1 MATACSI
8 IENKIIQRLA
18 DKGLLDNNINTVEF
32 LIDMFVTK
40 EGINKIDDFL
50 KDYNGSIEDKIE
62 SFIEDINSNTKI
74 HGVANMLPTFKRY
87 LNLIDN
93 FQSIVNN
100 SFNYNKTLLE
110 NLEALLD
117 KYYSSTMRGNPIV
130 NILSEVDNVK
140 NITYNEGQQKALQK
154 LSTFTDK
161 YLDGKYSERND
172 YFTMIGKAGTGKT
185 TVICQAVY
193 DYIKKYFKKYGK
205 LPSVTG
211 IASSHKAKDIL
222 KQSMLSLTKIYDYE
236 AINYNGTETRD
247 GSIPLLSFNSIAEAL
262 NADVNS
268 ITNESLET
276 EISSKIN
283 LHPMFPPKLASY
295 DIVIVDECSMLSP
308 VEFEAIQTLRKKGSI
323 LIFIG
328 DSGQLMP
335 IITDKNINDNLESY
349 NRCKDNNIT
358 NAQVTEQFTVIRNE
372 NQVTCNTLSLA
383 FNVKDSNSATLTEIM
398 RSGDNHPLLQF
409 ADLFWNDNYKGDF
422 TPETNINE
430 YGALVTSK
438 DINDVINKTAD
449 VFAQGIIEEDP
460 NKIQYVA
467 YTNNAVSNFNQKMH
481 NIMRDRLGKQDV
493 MGTPF
498 FIGEPIYLA
507 SASKTGTK
515 NNARGVIVSI
525 SDAKDAIDYDILRI
539 NSKDRFNAHRN
550 NDLIKTNYRFKYFV
564 ITFKDEY
571 GNLQKVNYVPDGDV
585 EIDGKVYDNKTLF
598 DEMRQGEYGGAD
610 KWVTTDILD
619 REVEKPPYGKGSV
632 NNDRFKYANA
642 TKSRTAASGFNDK
655 IMHGYATTIH
665 KAEGSTFEN
674 VIINYDDISGYKNHL
689 GVNYKNLMYTGI
701 TRAKNTCIVVDG
713 NYKYNLFGDS
723 QNYTVSENGQNKQ
736 LTSVKDIIDY
746 VNRNRRFSI
755 KEDGVYTLDKLKM
768 LSNEDEL
775 AYWNEENPWFKT
787 VEDYYSSIKDKMKD
801 TSATFG
807 LVTQEMVGKLMSAA
821 KKLVKDSP
829 VITGNFNSDHKE
841 AIGLYHKD
849 SGTINLLP
857 SFSNV
862 EEMDGMSGAIHELL
876 HLCSTYATEMSD
888 IPLSEVDNEELKPI
902 IDASAKLKAA
912 FEIYKNAT
920 DLLIQNGTLNDYDAQ
935 QIEYSHTDLQE
946 FIAELSNPYVIDAI
960 KKVDQTFGKGIF
972 DVIKDFIQIVVNHIK
987 SIFKKSFS
995 KESLKTS
1002 LTHYYNSN
1010 KEYEGLLD
1018 MVNDALNTLLDN
1030 PNSNLYKYNRAMHT
1044 IYENN
1049 KNILMHNK
1057 MKFPLAIENIYAED
1071 KYVDINA
1078 KDFITRYGDFTEKGF
1093 NDKIRGIIVDFPF
1106 KNDNRIF
1113 YIDRI
1118 EVDSKSGG
1126 KKNIAQL
1133 FLKPIDINLGNEVL
1147 NVKYSG
1153 KNKVYKLKDIN
1164 NPTIKVNKNE
1174 LYLDYKRKERINY
1187 ESEVEKEVKGILKH
1201 FNNFYSQYDINRFF
1215 LEYPFADS
1223 DILSDITDKLYD
1235 DKELT
1240 KDDYLKFKN
1249 NLGEHIEYPSSLSE
1263 LGVEVVP
1270 NIENF
1275 ATDKTKIKAYRI
1287 NSVDS
1292 RNPQVAFENKVMVN
1306 PFASWYV
1313 EQERIKKEKGD
1324 ISKEDE
1330 EEINKFKVQDQANF
1344 TQWLLTGDNSGNTAA
1359 TKQLRDAYLS
1369 IIDNAANDR
1378 ANNKVLYY
1386 NEVSPI
1392 NSHAAAIQVII
1403 DNWDKIKENVAPF
1416 NKYTSIAKNGE
1427 TYKEN
1432 GKELVFYRGF
1442 SASEFNTDWEST
1454 SQEAVD
1460 YANGIQG
1467 WVHSTNNEDTA
1478 NIYAD
1483 IHQEKDYLPTQV
1495 AEVKLKANAR
1505 VRHFVDIQEY
1515 NKLYNNGEINIDEI
1529 DAIILDKGTT
1539 FGDKSELIAR
1549 PSAII
1554 ASNVADKETDVW
1566 FGNGENDLLRSNPQ
1580 FSNFGHGISLVDELF
1595 GQQDFKTV
1603 EGAYQAFKLN
1613 YADIPMSDKFELA
1626 ERLANAEGAEA
1637 RNIGRSEIKNL
1648 DTKKWDSESTDIM
1661 LSLMERSF
1669 NQNTNLRDELI
1680 HAHRKFTHKNA
1691 DSKWS
1696 SLFPSLLQR
1705 IRNRVE
1711 FKKRYSKWIN
1721 DTKKAGID
1729 FSIPTYGESIPMS
1742 DANNPNVV
1750 FVFGTNQIGV
1760 NGILGKTQSEDI
1772 GGAAAFAQRYFGV
1785 EAHEQM
1791 DNSFSRNGKA
1801 YGLTTVTSPGA
1812 KRSLTREQITE
1823 NIVKLYKTALRHPEK
1838 TFKVAYNNN
1847 DNQKS
1852 LNGYTGAQMKR
1863 MFWDAA
1869 IRFGSIPKNI
1879 QFSNKYAG
1887 IGMVSPEVFS
1897 SFELNYT
1904 NPIVGTSNVLQ
1915 GFTIH
1920 SGGAIGSDSYFEEMA
1935 KKYGAEYKGYY
1946 IPAKRNP
1953 KKANSEVRIVNTEA
1967 ELKAL
1972 PDDVTGVLYDEAKR
1986 IVDFASESL
1995 DRDLTNL
2002 KKNNP
2007 DAYNLILRD
2016 YVQVAKSDKIVAV
2029 GKLLPNGTVDGSAGW
2044 AVEMARILN
2053 MSGVANR
2060 PIYVYNTLNDK
2071 WYKCSNDSS
2080 YGVYFFESSIPVLTK
2095 NTACIGTRGTEKVDN
2110 YVTDI
2115 TQKQKEAIE
2124 QVFIKTAMTVADP
2137 SDWDSITSA
2146 EERKKIEKADELKKD
2161 ASDIVRNPSKSTN
2174 TVDISKNSLGATEF
2188 NIRRLDADKLK
2199 IEEMGQS
2206 GEFTV
2211 RVSDNNELSKTLFNT
2226 FKSNN
2231 IAIGDLVRLQSKNNI
2246 TILPVD
2252 DVVFNG
2258 DSIVIKYTNKQT
2270 INYSGK
2276 MMDISKQYVSNN
2288 VTSISDITQSKEIKH
2303 SIKQQLGVEIYAN
2316 RIKYLSRRFRQFC
2329 QLYLKREIDGGNM
2342 EEDTTIAEFLQNKG
2356 LNDIKSK
2363 FLDTLNKSIIDENN
2377 KELVNSTI
2385 EKWAQKSINS
2395 GQFAENERNEAIEY
2409 QSSVFF
2415 RKNQANRQ
2423 ISENFDVFF
2432 KDSLTIF
2439 CRENDIVIDFYTAEV
2454 KKKDSNDDSQDNTDK
2469 DDTTVQDAEY
2479 ETVEKWQVGE
2489 THAMQSASTRLKLF
2503 LSNIPERGIDG
2514 KIKLD
2519 DIGEPIFLESNRVY
2533 NELQTLMSDCFTLSD
2548 LMEKLDN
2555 MAKKSAIYNSINKL
2569 INSKNNKKL
2578 QTELFIL
2585 LNNEEIKYE
2594 NWYSAYTEKGSIK
2607 KFGLKHENTDKQS
2620 EDTYNIVNNNI
2631 KEGINFTGK
2640 EDSSNFFRLNQSR
2653 ESIDKNYKNTGEIR
2667 TTINNQ
2673 YLNVI
2678 KPFTSQGTQFSN
2690 LLKDRVNG
2698 LEDVS
2703 EYIEMLSNKN
2713 HPQHIVFEN
2722 ALQLLQNTLS
2732 SLGMNISRE
2741 ELEDNCRDTSND
2753 AFPIVAI
2760 MDSLYNLINE
2770 FSNIYLPK
2778 NPKGDLNDYIKHTK
2792 GSSKLSNLCTLC
2804 PLKDDTANKQSVTYI
2819 NGNNYP
2825 KFKAL
2830 SPFGNTI
2837 KHIKDPNADRRNEWI
2852 KNEFKQYSWF
2862 YNDGNVIKTRNAL
2875 ASYIRTTSNQ
2885 NDIDIINS
2893 IITGLD
2899 SLSTIKPEYRSARV
2913 EYINKQFST
2922 LSDTA
2927 KGLLTDKNN
2936 PKDGIISEAQWNND
2950 TIERLMTDR
2959 LVANKLERHRV
2970 VAFNGNDY
2978 FKWDAQDFTLMAFDK
2993 FYQYGDNSE
3002 FADFLMPIYSDAG
3015 VMEFVTLPKLKGI
3028 EGCLNSLLKSY
3039 QQELGRI
3046 KLVKERKRWRLD
3058 AVIAYNNIKLKKGTE
3073 GLTENQ
3079 KLCYNDLMELE
3090 RSGNQYQVTDCKY
3103 YSLPIQNLEDI
3114 ETINITDYNSGTI
3127 ELKTGKSGAG
3137 NYLNFFS
3144 FLYNYLGNN
3153 IDEQKIDL
3161 NKVREYIQ
3169 KELLS
3174 EADKLQGII
3183 NDNKYGRYNAVSGR
3197 YESYVYSENKP
3208 ELFNKILEFCY
3219 QNMCANI
3226 AITELTVTDLAQYK
3240 DAIDFQKRFKE
3251 VYAGTKRLNTTYD
3264 IETNPYAREDYVQI
3278 VLKDIFDTNRN
3289 KGNFEDLINSSD
3301 LPQSQ
3306 KDWLIKTYGK
3316 INLTDAQSYRSL
3328 SSMRAVMSMN
3338 GEWKKSYDVIY
3349 DKIIN
3354 GHKLTNKE
3362 LMTFFQPRK
3371 PFVFTHKSV
3380 DAKNGNNS
3388 DKMKIG
3394 YQIKNS
3400 EFLLMYIYNNTNT
3413 LKGVNSAII
3422 KGLNKFMEDNRI
3434 DCIHFNSGIKVGGQ
3448 GTIDLDHPDL
3458 KPVLTVV
3465 RRDFKDNDSFIK
3477 ECKKQLIK
3485 AQKEGKINTGYDIKI
3500 LEGMLN
3506 SNIIEVYK
3514 KAFEEDQRKLQE
3526 KAESVLYYLTK
3537 IQKSTN
3543 DKETETDKL
3552 NRLKSA
3558 NSEFVHIIPYS
3569 EYGIISST
3577 PEHFLDKKQKLGTQ
3591 LMRLL
3596 TSDNLGEYEINGK
3609 KLNGDETFRYLSQLL
3624 AAKAMLHHDKLNA
3637 VLSNDTQLL
3646 NYFLQQMQGNSKYS
3660 EATMSRIQ
3668 SFNEQG
3674 KLNLLGDPLV
3684 KTQIESLINSF
3695 IRDEINDVKLDGG
3708 TCIQVTAAFADDL
3721 HIKYTN
3727 DEKGNRIEYWECRMP
3742 IALKEL
3748 YNLAADKDGIIS
3760 VDNIMKNPLIDKVT
3774 KEKLLQC
3781 IGCRVPT
3788 ESKHSVQHLKCVEF
3802 LPSNAG
3808 SCIMLPY
3815 EITKTS
3821 GADFDID
3828 KLYLWRPS
3836 FDIVTV
3842 ESNGYKIKVPKYVEY
3857 KGTPIHKMN
3866 EKQLNNAIIDL
3877 FWSVLE
3883 NPASAVQELYPNSYD
3898 MTQKA
3903 AYIGT
3908 LYHNKK
3914 YDARIRHEFQ
3924 KKYPDKEYNA
3934 ESKFNFLKNTD
3945 IDDLQ
3950 SWYTT
3955 GLNRCSLMNQSYFF
3969 NLNSKGKGMLG
3980 IMAVNN
3986 VFLSLLQHTKVSIK
4000 DDYTVTIN
4008 GRRPYKLYETTT
4020 SRNIDGNDIKVLSSL
4035 TLTEFL
4041 AAAPDSAK
4049 DPTLVFLGINN
4060 QNVNALVSA
4069 ALLNYDIQDI
4079 SLMFNHPVFKKL
4091 FEGTTSQ
4098 TRLSVNDIAMKI
4110 IQMYTPKNDDG
4121 TYDYDKTNDYL
4132 KQIINYAPTG
4142 KTFKGKDGSDVPI
4155 RELQIKPANS
4165 NYDITQSDL
4174 LNSNNNI
4181 NSEIRILSAFF
4192 RLYKIGQDLN
4202 NLAQVTRQDSTSGSN
4217 SATFAGDISKISK
4230 IQRIM
4235 LENKK
4240 GITALDGAG
4249 DLLDAYNISDD
4260 INIDDEDTR
4269 KSFIDRYGDR
4279 TQTPLGYIQA
4289 QLTFSLMN
4297 AVKYGKGRF
4306 PEFSPFLMESYR
4318 IMSSLSPYGY
4328 LNEDTIKR
4336 LSKEFIRYKL
4346 FQIPFFGSQEVNGVV
4361 IPVEQKMAI
4370 IINET
4375 WNDLND
4381 IKYSYNLTNNKL
4393 LKSLTVNKYGVIV
4406 LPDSGQLLPDA
4417 KKEITDAWE
4426 ELLNSPYD
4434 KVRMLGYNLI
4444 RYSFYRNG
4452 LSFAPDG
4459 FGHLCPDTRETI
4471 PGYVEAI
4478 ESTYN
4483 QDDTGVSEFLTR
4495 FINNNARY
4503 LQSTKKRNLRTDQ
4516 YTWINVS
4523 NKKNESDKDE
4533 DNNKEMNYAQE
4544 NSEDIKKKYTYV
4556 VLGDSEH
4563 KDKYYNLSPAQI
4575 VPMTNLSEVTI
4586 KLKDG
4591 STIQG
4596 EEVLSGT
4603 SDFTYYPSYS
4613 EELPFIIDKDSL
4625 EITKDLS
4632 NVVAS
4637 LKTLSAIKDSND
4649 IYDVLQELK
4658 DNNELTLTTNLC

>member
-32 LIDMFVTK
+32 LMDMFVTK
-40 EGINKIDDFL
+40 EGVDKIDDFL
-50 KDYNGSIEDKIE
+50 KDYNGSTEDKIE
-62 SFIEDINSNTKI
+62 SFIEDINSNPKI

-100 SFNYNKTLLE
+100 SFNYNKTLIE
-110 NLEALLD
+110 NLEVLLD
-117 KYYSSTMRGNPIV
+117 KYYSSAMRGNPVV

-211 IASSHKAKDIL
+211 ITSSHKAKDVL
-222 KQSMLSLTKIYDYE
+222 KQSMLPLTKLYDTE
-236 AINYNGTETRD
+236 VINYNRMETID
-247 GSIPLLSFNSIAEAL
+247 GSIPSLSFNSIAEAL
-262 NADVNS
+262 NADVDS

-276 EISSKIN
+276 ETSSKID
-283 LHPMFPPKLASY
+283 LHPIFPPKLASY

-308 VEFEAIQTLRKKGSI
+308 VEFEAIQTLRKEGSI
-323 LIFIG
+323 LIFMG

-335 IITDKNINDNLESY
+335 IITDKNIDDNLESY
-349 NRCKDNNIT
+349 NRCRDNNTT
-358 NAQVTEQFTVIRNE
+358 NAPVTEQFTATRNG

-383 FNVKDSNSATLTEIM
+383 FNVQDSNSATLTERM
-398 RSGDNHPLLQF
+398 RSGENHPLLQF

-430 YGALVTSK
+430 YGALVTSRN
-438 DINDVINKTAD
+438 IEDVINKTAD
-449 VFAQGIIEEDP
+449 VFAQGITEGDP

-467 YTNNAVSNFNQKMH
+467 YTNNAVKDFNQKMH
-481 NIMRDRLGKQDV
+481 NIMRDKLGKQDV
-493 MGTPF
+493 AGTPF

-507 SASKTGTK
+507 GASKTGTK

-525 SDAKDAIDYDILRI
+525 SDAKDAIDYDVLRI
-539 NSKDRFNAHRN
+539 NPKDRFNAHRH
-550 NDLIKTNYRFKYFV
+550 NDLIKTNYKFKYFI
-564 ITFKDEY
+564 ITLKDEY
-571 GNLQKVNYVPDGDV
+571 GNLQKVNYVPEGDV
-585 EIDGKVYDNKTLF
+585 EIDGKIYDNKTLF
-598 DEMRQGEYGGAD
+598 NEMRQGEYGGAD

-632 NNDRFKYANA
+632 SNDRFKYANA

-665 KAEGSTFEN
+665 KAQGSTFEN
-674 VIINYDDISGYKNHL
+674 VIINYDDIAGYKNYL
-689 GVNYKNLMYTGI
+689 GANYKNLMYTGI
-701 TRAKNTCIVVDG
+701 TRAKNTCIVVDS

-736 LTSVKDIIDY
+736 LTSVKDIVDY
-746 VNRNRRFSI
+746 VNRNRKFSI
-755 KEDGVYTLDKLKM
+755 KEDGGYTLDKLKM
-768 LSNEDEL
+768 LSSEDEL
-775 AYWNEENPWFKT
+775 ARWNEKNPWFKT
-787 VEDYYSSIKDKMKD
+787 VEDYYSSIKDKMND

-807 LVTQEMVGKLMSAA
+807 LVTQEMVGKLISAA

-829 VITGNFNSDHKE
+829 VVTGNFNSNNIE
-841 AIGLYHKD
+841 ASGLYYKD
-849 SGTINLLP
+849 TGSINLLP
-857 SFSNV
+857 SFSSV
-862 EEMDGMSGAIHELL
+862 EKMNGMRDAIHELL

-888 IPLSEVDNEELKPI
+888 IPLNEVDNEELKPI

-912 FEIYKNAT
+912 FEIYKDAT
-920 DLLIQNGTLNDYDAQ
+920 VSLRQNGVLNDYDAQ
-935 QIEYSHTDLQE
+935 QISYSHTNLQE

-960 KKVDQTFGKGIF
+960 KKIDQTYGKSILET
-972 DVIKDFIQIVVNHIK
+972 IKDFIQSIVNHIK
-987 SIFKKSFS
+987 SIFRKSFS
-995 KESLKTS
+995 EESLKTS
-1002 LTHYYNSN
+1002 LTHYYNSS

-1018 MVNDALNTLLDN
+1018 MVSDAMNTLLDN
-1030 PNSNLYKYNRAMHT
+1030 PNSNLYKYNRAMYT

-1049 KNILMHNK
+1049 KKIWMHNK
-1057 MKFPLAIENIYAED
+1057 INFPLAIENQYVED
-1071 KYVDINA
+1071 EYVDINA

-1093 NDKIRGIIVDFPF
+1093 SDKIRGIVVDSPF
-1106 KNDNRIF
+1106 KDDDRIF
-1113 YIDRI
+1113 YIDSI
-1118 EVDSKSGG
+1118 EVDSKSEG
-1126 KKNIAQL
+1126 KKNIAEL
-1133 FLKPIDINLGNEVL
+1133 FLQPIDIDLSNEVL
-1147 NVKYSG
+1147 NVEYSG

-1164 NPTIKVNKNE
+1164 NPTIKVDKNE
-1174 LYLDYKRKERINY
+1174 LYLNYKRKERINY
-1187 ESEVEKEVKGILKH
+1187 ESEVEKEIKGILKR

-1223 DILSDITDKLYD
+1223 DILNDITDKLYD
-1235 DKELT
+1235 GKELT

-1249 NLGEHIEYPSSLSE
+1249 NLGEHLEYPSSLSE

-1287 NSVDS
+1287 KSVDS
-1292 RNPQVAFENKVMVN
+1292 RNPQVAFENKVMGN

-1330 EEINKFKVQDQANF
+1330 EEINKFKVQDQTNF

-1369 IIDNAANDR
+1369 IIDNAANDK

-1386 NEVSPI
+1386 KEVSPI

-1403 DNWDKIKENVAPF
+1403 NNWDKIKENVAPF
-1416 NKYTSIAKNGE
+1416 NKYGGNTNG
-1427 TYKEN
+1427 
-1432 GKELVFYRGF
+1432 
-1442 SASEFNTDWEST
+1442 
-1454 SQEAVD
+1454 
-1460 YANGIQG
+1460 
-1467 WVHSTNNEDTA
+1467 
-1478 NIYAD
+1478 
-1483 IHQEKDYLPTQV
+1483 
-1495 AEVKLKANAR
+1495 
-1505 VRHFVDIQEY
+1505 
-1515 NKLYNNGEINIDEI
+1515 
-1529 DAIILDKGTT
+1529 
-1539 FGDKSELIAR
+1539 
-1549 PSAII
+1549 
-1554 ASNVADKETDVW
+1554 
-1566 FGNGENDLLRSNPQ
+1566 GNGS
-1580 FSNFGHGISLVDELF
+1580 
-1595 GQQDFKTV
+1595 GQSGQ
-1603 EGAYQAFKLN
+1603 G
-1613 YADIPMSDKFELA
+1613 S
-1626 ERLANAEGAEA
+1626 
-1637 RNIGRSEIKNL
+1637 
-1648 DTKKWDSESTDIM
+1648 
-1661 LSLMERSF
+1661 
-1669 NQNTNLRDELI
+1669 
-1680 HAHRKFTHKNA
+1680 
-1691 DSKWS
+1691 
-1696 SLFPSLLQR
+1696 
-1705 IRNRVE
+1705 
-1711 FKKRYSKWIN
+1711 
-1721 DTKKAGID
+1721 
-1729 FSIPTYGESIPMS
+1729 
-1742 DANNPNVV
+1742 
-1750 FVFGTNQIGV
+1750 
-1760 NGILGKTQSEDI
+1760 
-1772 GGAAAFAQRYFGV
+1772 GG
-1785 EAHEQM
+1785 
-1791 DNSFSRNGKA
+1791 
-1801 YGLTTVTSPGA
+1801 
-1812 KRSLTREQITE
+1812 
-1823 NIVKLYKTALRHPEK
+1823 
-1838 TFKVAYNNN
+1838 
-1847 DNQKS
+1847 
-1852 LNGYTGAQMKR
+1852 
-1863 MFWDAA
+1863 
-1869 IRFGSIPKNI
+1869 
-1879 QFSNKYAG
+1879 NK
-1887 IGMVSPEVFS
+1887 
-1897 SFELNYT
+1897 
-1904 NPIVGTSNVLQ
+1904 TSNLLN

-1972 PDDVTGVLYDEAKR
+1972 PDNVTGVLYDEVKR

-2016 YVQVAKSDKIVAV
+2016 YVQVAKSDQIIAV
-2029 GKLLPNGTVDGSAGW
+2029 GKLLPNGTVDGGTGW

-2080 YGVYFFESSIPVLTK
+2080 YGAYFFESGIPVLTE
-2095 NTACIGTRGTEKVDN
+2095 NTAGIGTRGTEKVNN

-2137 SDWDSITSA
+2137 SDWDSIASA
-2146 EERKKIEKADELKKD
+2146 EEREKIEKADELKKD
-2161 ASDIVRNPSKSTN
+2161 APDIVRNPSKSTN

-2188 NIRRLDADKLK
+2188 NIRRLDADKLR
-2199 IEEMGQS
+2199 IEEMGPS

-2231 IAIGDLVRLQSKNNI
+2231 ITIGDLVRLQSKNNI

-2252 DVVFNG
+2252 DVIFNG

-2276 MMDISKQYVSNN
+2276 MMDISKQYVSDN

-2303 SIKQQLGVEIYAN
+2303 SIKQQLGAETYAN

-2329 QLYLKREIDGGNM
+2329 QFYLQREIDSGNM
-2342 EEDTTIAEFLQNKG
+2342 EEDTTIAEFLQSKG

-2395 GQFAENERNEAIEY
+2395 GQFAENERNEAIAY
-2409 QSSVFF
+2409 QSSVFP

-2454 KKKDSNDDSQDNTDK
+2454 KKKDSNDDSQDDTDK

-2489 THAMQSASTRLKLF
+2489 THVMQSASTRLKLF
-2503 LSNIPERGIDG
+2503 LSNIPERGTDG

-2594 NWYSAYTEKGSIK
+2594 NWYSNYAEKGSIK

-2673 YLNVI
+2673 YLDVI

-2690 LLKDRVNG
+2690 LLKDKVNG

-2722 ALQLLQNTLS
+2722 ALQVLQNTLS

-2741 ELEDNCRDTSND
+2741 ELEDNCRNTSND

-2778 NPKGDLNDYIKHTK
+2778 NSNGDLNDYINHTK
-2792 GSSKLSNLCTLC
+2792 GSSKLSSLCTLC
-2804 PLKDDTANKQSVTYI
+2804 PLKDNTANKQSVTYI

-2852 KNEFKQYSWF
+2852 QNEFKQYSWF
-2862 YNDGNVIKTRNAL
+2862 YDDGNVLRTRNAL
-2875 ASYIRTTSNQ
+2875 TNYIRTTSNQ
-2885 NDIDIINS
+2885 SDIDIINS

-2927 KGLLTDKNN
+2927 KGLLTDKKN

-2950 TIERLMTDR
+2950 TIERLMSDR
-2959 LVANKLERHRV
+2959 LAANKLERHRV

-2978 FKWDAQDFTLMAFDK
+2978 FKWDTQDFTLMAFDK

-3046 KLVKERKRWRLD
+3046 KLVKERKQWRLD
-3058 AVIAYNNIKLKKGTE
+3058 AVAAYNNIKLKKGTE

-3161 NKVREYIQ
+3161 DKVREYIQ

-3174 EADKLQGII
+3174 EADRLQGII
-3183 NDNKYGRYNAVSGR
+3183 NDNKYGRYNSTSGR

-3264 IETNPYAREDYVQI
+3264 AETNPYAREDYVQI
-3278 VLKDIFDTNRN
+3278 VLKDIFDKTRN
-3289 KGNFEDLINSSD
+3289 EGHFKDLINNSD

-3349 DKIIN
+3349 DKIIK
-3354 GHKLTNKE
+3354 GQKLTNKE

-3371 PFVFTHKSV
+3371 PFIFTHKSV

-3448 GTIDLDHPDL
+3448 GAIDLDHPDL
-3458 KPVLTVV
+3458 KPVLTAV
-3465 RRDFKDNDSFIK
+3465 RRDFEDNDSFIK
-3477 ECKKQLIK
+3477 ECKKQLVK
-3485 AQKEGKINTGYDIKI
+3485 AQKEGKINTGYDIKV
-3500 LEGMLN
+3500 LEGMLD
-3506 SNIIEVYK
+3506 SNISAVYK
-3514 KAFEEDQRKLQE
+3514 EAFEEDQRKLQE
-3526 KAESVLYYLTK
+3526 KAENVLYYLTK

-3596 TSDNLGEYEINGK
+3596 TSDNLGEYEVNGK

-3637 VLSNDTQLL
+3637 VLSDDTQLL

-3742 IALKEL
+3742 IALKEV
-3748 YNLAADKDGIIS
+3748 YNLAADKNGVIS

-3836 FDIVTV
+3836 FDIVTI

-3908 LYHNKK
+3908 LYHNNR
-3914 YDARIRHEFQ
+3914 YDARIRQEFQ
-3924 KKYPDKEYNA
+3924 KKYPDREYNA

-3969 NLNSKGKGMLG
+3969 DLNSKGKGMLG

-4000 DDYTVTIN
+4000 DDYVVTIN

-4020 SRNIDGNDIKVLSSL
+4020 SKNIDGNESKVLSSL
-4035 TLTEFL
+4035 TLAEFL

-4060 QNVNALVSA
+4060 QNVNALVGA

-4091 FEGTTSQ
+4091 FEGVTSQ
-4098 TRLSVNDIAMKI
+4098 TRLSVNDVAMKI

-4132 KQIINYAPTG
+4132 KQIMNYAPTG

-4155 RELQIKPANS
+4155 RELQVNSANS
-4165 NYDITQSDL
+4165 NYDVTQSDL
-4174 LNSNNNI
+4174 LNSNNNT

-4217 SATFAGDISKISK
+4217 SATFAGDISKITK

-4240 GITALDGAG
+4240 GMTTLDGAG

-4269 KSFIDRYGDR
+4269 KSFIERYGDG

-4289 QLTFSLMN
+4289 QLMFSLMN

-4306 PEFSPFLMESYR
+4306 PEFSPFLMEAYH

-4346 FQIPFFGSQEVNGVV
+4346 FQIPFFGSQEVNGVT
-4361 IPVEQKMAI
+4361 IPIEQKMAI

-4393 LKSLTVNKYGVIV
+4393 LKSLTINKYGVIV
-4406 LPDSGQLLPDA
+4406 LPDAGQLLPDA

-4452 LSFAPDG
+4452 LSFAPNG

-4495 FINNNARY
+4495 FINNNAMY
-4503 LQSTKKRNLRTDQ
+4503 LQSTKKRNLRADQ

-4523 NKKNESDKDE
+4523 RKKNESSKDE
-4533 DNNKEMNYAQE
+4533 DDNEDMNYAQE

-4575 VPMTNLSEVTI
+4575 VPMTNLSQVTRE
-4586 KLKDG
+4586 LKDG

-4596 EEVLSGT
+4596 DAVLSGT
-4603 SDFTYYPSYS
+4603 SDFTYYPSYV
-4613 EELPFIIDKDSL
+4613 EELPFTIDKDSL

-4632 NVVAS
+4632 NVVAN
-4637 LKTLSAIKDSND
+4637 LKTLGAIKDSND
-4649 IYDVLQELK
+4649 VYDVLQELK